1 MWYNYIGDNNM
12 QYNYKKDLDKNVFR
26 GYDIRGIYQK
36 NIDED
41 FAYTMGLGF
50 GTHIQKLGFK
60 KCVVGH
66 DNRLS
71 SPSLYSALIKG
82 INSTGCDVVSL
93 GLCTTPMYYYACIKL
108 DIPSGVMVTAS
119 HNPKD
124 ENGFKFAFD
133 ENGNCKGQE
142 IQDFYQELVEGDF
155 INGNG
160 SIESYNIEPDYIKLY
175 KNNLKFGDRKLK
187 VVLDPANGTTAPFAR
202 ELYELYP
209 MDLYIINEKSD
220 GSFPNHHPDPCVED
234 NLKQLKEKVLEL
246 NADVGLSFDGD
257 GDRLGVVTGN
267 AKFIPTDLY
276 MIIIIRDI
284 INKVSKK
291 KFLYDVKCSKSLSD
305 EISFLGGEGLCYRT
319 GNSYTKA
326 KVREEDLPFG
336 GELSGHVYFRDR
348 WPGFDS
354 GMYAG
359 LRLLEILSNTNK
371 TVEELLSGI
380 NNYYSEEEEKYS
392 STDEKK
398 KYVVDKILK
407 YVKEKGYS
415 YLDIDGVRVTF
426 DDGWALV
433 RCSNTGPNITAR
445 FEAKTPERL
454 KEIQDEFRG
463 LINKYNV

>member
-1 MWYNYIGDNNM
+1 
-12 QYNYKKDLDKNVFR
+12 
-26 GYDIRGIYQK
+26 
-36 NIDED
+36 
-41 FAYTMGLGF
+41 
-50 GTHIQKLGFK
+50 
-60 KCVVGH
+60 
-66 DNRLS
+66 
-71 SPSLYSALIKG
+71 
-82 INSTGCDVVSL
+82 
-93 GLCTTPMYYYACIKL
+93 
-108 DIPSGVMVTAS
+108 
-119 HNPKD
+119 
-124 ENGFKFAFD
+124 
-133 ENGNCKGQE
+133 
-142 IQDFYQELVEGDF
+142 
-155 INGNG
+155 
-160 SIESYNIEPDYIKLY
+160 
-175 KNNLKFGDRKLK
+175 
-187 VVLDPANGTTAPFAR
+187 
-202 ELYELYP
+202 

-398 KYVVDKILK
+398 IYVVDRILE